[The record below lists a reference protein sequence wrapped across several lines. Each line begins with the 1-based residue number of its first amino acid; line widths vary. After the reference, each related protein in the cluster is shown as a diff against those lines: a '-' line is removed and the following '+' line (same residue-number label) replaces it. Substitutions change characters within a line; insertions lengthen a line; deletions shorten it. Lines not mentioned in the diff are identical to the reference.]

1 MKFIKFFKEI
11 HKEDIPS
18 AGGKGANLGEM
29 YNSGFP
35 VPPGFVITANA
46 YKDFIEVTNIKK
58 EIQEILD
65 KIDYDNYDSIVK
77 AAKDIQTL
85 IKTEEIPKDIKFE
98 IKSAYD
104 SMYKTSFEL
113 PKKAMD
119 YINAIRTPPFVAVRS
134 SATAE
139 DLPNASF
146 AGQQE
151 TYTNVKGDE
160 NVIEAVQKCWA
171 SLFTPRAIF
180 YRHKNNFDHFK
191 VLIAVIIQK
200 MVNSDASGIAFTV
213 DPVSENPNLMVIE
226 AGFGLGEAMVG
237 GEVTPD
243 HYVIDKRDFK
253 IVEKKINKKDFM
265 IIRDPSGHNKKVYL
279 DERTANS
286 QVLTDSQI
294 IELSKIIKRIED
306 HYHFPQDIEWA
317 REGVKLYI
325 VQSRPITTLGKKI
338 EKPNFEEKLGKPL
351 VKGLPASKG
360 IASGPVKIVMD
371 PSNIDKVK
379 KGDVLVT
386 KMTNP
391 DFVPAMKIAAA
402 IVTDEGG
409 STSHAAIVSREMEIP
424 CIVGTGNATQV
435 LKEGEIV
442 TVDAVDG
449 NVYPGTVEIKKEVN
463 KKETTNKETNTNIN
477 ASKIVT
483 KTKVYMNLG
492 VPFKIDDYKNLP
504 FDGIGLMRIEFIIA
518 SKIGKHPNYMIEKGL
533 SEEYIN
539 SLVGGIE
546 KVASTIYPKPVV
558 VRFSDFKTNEY
569 RDMVGGEKYEPKENN
584 PMIGWRGVSR
594 YVSKEF
600 EEAFRLECRAIKKV
614 REKYDN
620 VWVMLPFVRTIDE
633 VIKVKKIL
641 EEEGLKRN
649 DSFKIFIMAE
659 VPSVVILANEFSK
672 LDIDGIS
679 IGSNDLTQL
688 VLGVS
693 RDSEEL
699 GKMGYFDERNEAVL
713 KAIKMLI
720 DGFHKNDKTV
730 SICGQAPSEY
740 PEFLEFLIK
749 AGIDSVSLN
758 PDAVEE
764 GRINVWKTE
773 KKVKF
778 ERVLNES

>member
-1 MKFIKFFKEI
+1 MRYVKFFKEI
-11 HKEDIPS
+11 HKQDIPS

-29 YNSGFP
+29 YNAGFP
-35 VPPGFVITANA
+35 VPPGFVITSNA
-46 YKDFIEVTNIKK
+46 YKDFIEVTGIKK
-58 EIQEILD
+58 EMKEILQ
-65 KIDYDNYDSIVK
+65 KIDYNNYDTIAK

-85 IKTEEIPKDIKFE
+85 IKSEEIPKEIRLE
-98 IKSAYD
+98 IKAAYD

-113 PKKAMD
+113 PKKARD

-139 DLPNASF
+139 DLPTASF

-191 VLIAVIIQK
+191 VLIAVIVEK
-200 MVNSDASGIAFTV
+200 MVNSDASGVAFTV

-243 HYVIDKRDFK
+243 HYIIDKRDFR
-253 IVEKKINKKDFM
+253 IVSKKINKKDFM

-279 DERTANS
+279 DEKTANS

-294 IELSKIIKRIED
+294 IELARIIKRIED

-317 REGVKLYI
+317 REGTKLYI
-325 VQSRPITTLGKKI
+325 VQSRPITTLGKKF

-351 VKGLPASKG
+351 VEGLPASKG
-360 IASGPVKIVMD
+360 VASGVVKIVMD
-371 PSNIDKVK
+371 PSQIDKVK

-424 CIVGTGNATQV
+424 CIVGTDNATKV
-435 LKEGEIV
+435 LEEGEVV

-449 NVYPGTVEIKKEVN
+449 KVYKGIVEIGKE
-463 KKETTNKETNTNIN
+463 KQKELKLDV
-477 ASKIVT
+477 SKLIT
-483 KTKVYMNLG
+483 RTKVYMNLG
-492 VPFKIDDYKNLP
+492 VPFKIDEYKSLP

-539 SLVGGIE
+539 SLADGIE
-546 KVASTIYPKPVV
+546 KVASTIYPKPIV

-569 RDMVGGEKYEPKENN
+569 RDMVGGEKYEPKESN
-584 PMIGWRGVSR
+584 PMLGWRGTSR

-620 VWVMLPFVRTIDE
+620 VWVMLPFVRTIEE
-633 VIKVKKIL
+633 VIKVKKIM
-641 EEEGLKRN
+641 EEEGLRRG
-649 DSFKIFIMAE
+649 DTFKVWIMAE
-659 VPSVVILANEFSK
+659 VPSVVILSNEFSK

-699 GKMGYFDERNEAVL
+699 GRMGYFDERNEAVL

-720 DGFHKNDKTV
+720 DGFHKNGKTV
-730 SICGQAPSEY
+730 SICGQAPSVY

-749 AGIDSVSLN
+749 AGIDSVSFN
-758 PDAVEE
+758 PDAVSD
-764 GRINVWKTE
+764 GRLKIWNLE
-773 KKVKF
+773 KKIKF
-778 ERVLNES
+778 ERVLNNS

>member
-1 MKFIKFFKEI
+1 MRYVKFFKEI
-11 HKEDIPS
+11 HKQDIPS

-29 YNSGFP
+29 YNAGFP
-35 VPPGFVITANA
+35 VPPGFVITSNA
-46 YKDFIEVTNIKK
+46 YKDFIEVTGIKK
-58 EIQEILD
+58 EMKEILQ
-65 KIDYDNYDSIVK
+65 KIDYNNYDTIAK

-85 IKTEEIPKDIKFE
+85 IKSEEIPKEIRLE
-98 IKSAYD
+98 IKAAYD

-113 PKKAMD
+113 PKKARD

-139 DLPNASF
+139 DLPTASF

-191 VLIAVIIQK
+191 VLIAVIVEK
-200 MVNSDASGIAFTV
+200 MVNSDASGVAFTV

-243 HYVIDKRDFK
+243 HYIIDKRDFR
-253 IVEKKINKKDFM
+253 IVSKKINKKDFM

-279 DERTANS
+279 DEKTANS

-294 IELSKIIKRIED
+294 IELARIIKRIED

-317 REGVKLYI
+317 REGTKLYI
-325 VQSRPITTLGKKI
+325 VQSRPITTLGKKF

-351 VKGLPASKG
+351 VEGLPASKG
-360 IASGPVKIVMD
+360 VASGVVKIVMD
-371 PSNIDKVK
+371 PSQIDKVK

-424 CIVGTGNATQV
+424 CIVGTGNATKV
-435 LKEGEIV
+435 LEEGEVV

-449 NVYPGTVEIKKEVN
+449 KVYKGIVEIGKE
-463 KKETTNKETNTNIN
+463 KQKELKLDV
-477 ASKIVT
+477 SKLIT
-483 KTKVYMNLG
+483 RTKVYMNLG
-492 VPFKIDDYKNLP
+492 VPFKIDEYKSLP

-539 SLVGGIE
+539 SLADGIE
-546 KVASTIYPKPVV
+546 KVASTIYPKPIV

-569 RDMVGGEKYEPKENN
+569 RDMVGGEKYEPKESN
-584 PMIGWRGVSR
+584 PMLGWRGTSR

-620 VWVMLPFVRTIDE
+620 VWVMLPFVRTIEE
-633 VIKVKKIL
+633 VIKVKKIM
-641 EEEGLKRN
+641 EEEGLRRG
-649 DSFKIFIMAE
+649 DTFKVWIMAE
-659 VPSVVILANEFSK
+659 VPSVVILSNEFSK

-699 GKMGYFDERNEAVL
+699 GRMGYFDERNEAVL

-720 DGFHKNDKTV
+720 DGFHKNGKTV
-730 SICGQAPSEY
+730 SICGQAPSVY

-749 AGIDSVSLN
+749 AGIDSVSFN
-758 PDAVEE
+758 PDAVSD
-764 GRINVWKTE
+764 GRLKIWNLE
-773 KKVKF
+773 KKIKF
-778 ERVLNES
+778 ERVLNNS

>member
-1 MKFIKFFKEI
+1 MKYIKFFKEI

-29 YNSGFP
+29 YNAGFP
-35 VPPGFVITANA
+35 VPPGFVITSNA
-46 YKDFIEVTNIKK
+46 YKDFIEVTGIKK

-65 KIDYDNYDSIVK
+65 KIDYNNYDSIVK
-77 AAKDIQTL
+77 AAKDIQVL
-85 IKTEEIPKDIKFE
+85 IKSEEMPKDIKLE

-104 SMYKTSFEL
+104 SMYKTSYEL
-113 PKKAMD
+113 PKQARD
-119 YINAIRTPPFVAVRS
+119 YINAIRTAPFVAVRS

-151 TYTNVKGDE
+151 TYTNVRGDE

-243 HYVIDKRDFK
+243 HYVIDKRNFT

-279 DERTANS
+279 DEHTANS
-286 QVLTDSQI
+286 QVLPDSQI
-294 IELSKIIKRIED
+294 IELSKIIKKIED

-317 REGVKLYI
+317 REGTKLFI
-325 VQSRPITTLGKKI
+325 VQSRPITTLGKKYV
-338 EKPNFEEKLGKPL
+338 KPNFEEKLGKPL
-351 VKGLPASKG
+351 VSGLPASKG

-371 PSNIDKVK
+371 PREIDKVK

-449 NVYPGTVEIKKEVN
+449 KVYSGTVEIEKPKTEEVKEV
-463 KKETTNKETNTNIN
+463 TNID
-477 ASKIVT
+477 ASKLVT
-483 KTKVYMNLG
+483 RTKVYMNLG
-492 VPFKIDDYKNLP
+492 VPFKVDEYKNLP

-518 SKIGKHPNYMIEKGL
+518 SKIGKHPNYMIENGL

-539 SLVGGIE
+539 SLAEGIE
-546 KVASTIYPKPVV
+546 KVASTVYPRPVV

-600 EEAFRLECRAIKKV
+600 GEAFRLECRAIKKV

-620 VWVMLPFVRTIDE
+620 VWAMLPFVRTIDE
-633 VIKVKKIL
+633 VIKVRKIM
-641 EEEGLKRN
+641 EEEGLRRG
-649 DSFKIFIMAE
+649 DTFKVWIMAE
-659 VPSVVILANEFSK
+659 VPSVVLLANEFSK

-688 VLGVS
+688 VLGVG

-720 DGFHKNDKTV
+720 DGFHKNGKTV
-730 SICGQAPSEY
+730 SICGQAPSVY
-740 PEFLEFLIK
+740 PEFLEFLIR

-758 PDAVEE
+758 PDSVKD
-764 GRINVWKTE
+764 GRIKVWKTE

-778 ERVLNES
+778 DRVLNNS